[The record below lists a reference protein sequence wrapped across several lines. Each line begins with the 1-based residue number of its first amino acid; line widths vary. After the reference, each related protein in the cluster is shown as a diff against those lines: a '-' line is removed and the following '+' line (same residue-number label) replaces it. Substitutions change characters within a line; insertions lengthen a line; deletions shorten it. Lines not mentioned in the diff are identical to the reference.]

1 MARLQQHYRENI
13 VPELQKSLGL
23 ANPMQV
29 PKITKITVN
38 MGVGKATE
46 NNKRIDAVVKDVSV
60 ITGQKPVV
68 TRAKKSIAGFKLREG
83 MSVGVK
89 VTLRG
94 RRMYE
99 FFDRLI
105 SIVIP
110 RIRDFRGFSSGSFD
124 GRGNYSLGLSEQ
136 LVFPEVNV
144 DDVEFVHDAGGVLLH
159 VTTFF
164 GVGAMLP
171 AWAVAGARRA
181 TAARRTSGRRRTARH
196 YGSWANGV
204 TDLARRR

>member
-1 MARLQQHYRENI
+1 MARLLERYRKEI
-13 VPELQKSLGL
+13 VPK
-23 ANPMQV
+23 MQERFSYKNVNAV
-29 PKITKITVN
+29 PRLEKITVN

-46 NNKRIDAVVKDVSV
+46 NNKRIDAAVKDVSV

-83 MSVGVK
+83 MNVGVK

-105 SIVIP
+105 SVVIP

-144 DDVEFVHDAGGVLLH
+144 DDVEFVQGCDVTLTIDRSSDEESLALLE
-159 VTTFF
+159 FF
-164 GVGAMLP
+164 GFP
-171 AWAVAGARRA
+171 FRR
-181 TAARRTSGRRRTARH
+181 
-196 YGSWANGV
+196 
-204 TDLARRR
+204 